1 MIKIEVKLNNN
12 PYPIIIKRGLKNN
25 LSRYLKKLQ
34 LGNLGFVLTSP
45 KVYKLYTKTIKKN
58 FSGKRFKI
66 IVSADGEKAK
76 SKHWL
81 SKIIKTILELDKQ
94 NKKPFIVCLGGGTIG
109 DSGGFAASIY
119 KRGIPCLQIPTT
131 LIGQIDSSI
140 GGKTA
145 IDLPQAKNIL
155 GSFYQPKA
163 VLIDPDFLTTLSKK
177 DLREGLAEAIKY
189 GIIKDK
195 SLFSLIKNNSKKI
208 LNLEQGLINKIIYRC
223 AKIKAEI
230 VEEDEKEKKGIRT
243 ILNFGHTFA
252 HGLEAASQYKKISH
266 GKAVAIGML
275 YAAYLS
281 YNLNRCS
288 MQEVEKIKKVLE
300 SYGLPTKINFNPQKV
315 LNSIKYD
322 KKFTTGKIRMVL
334 IKRIAKTEI
343 STKITA
349 QDLKKAFKKIN

>member
-1 MIKIEVKLNNN
+1 MIKIEVKLKNN
-12 PYPIIIKRGLKNN
+12 PYPILIKRGLKNN
-25 LSRYLKKLQ
+25 LSLYLKKLQ

-45 KVYKLYTKTIKKN
+45 SVYRLYKKTIKKN
-58 FSGKRFKI
+58 FSGKGFKI

-76 SKHWL
+76 SKYWL
-81 SKIIKTILELDKQ
+81 FKIIKTIVELDKK
-94 NKKPFIVCLGGGTIG
+94 NKKPFIICLGGGTIG
-109 DSGGFAASIY
+109 DLGGFAASIY
-119 KRGIPCLQIPTT
+119 KRGIPCIQIPTT

-145 IDLPQAKNIL
+145 IDLPEAKNIL

-163 VLIDPDFLTTLSKK
+163 VLIDPDFLKTLSKK

-195 SLFSLIKNNSKKI
+195 ELFSLIKNNPKKI
-208 LNLEQGLINKIIYRC
+208 LNLEQSLIDKIIFRC
-223 AKIKAEI
+223 AKIKAKI

-275 YAAYLS
+275 YAACLS
-281 YNLNRCS
+281 YDLNRCS
-288 MQEVEKIKKVLE
+288 MKEVEEIKQILAL
-300 SYGLPTKINFNPQKV
+300 YNLPIKINFNPQKV
-315 LNSIKYD
+315 LNSINYD
-322 KKFTTGKIRMVL
+322 KKFTTGKIKMVL
-334 IKRIAKTEI
+334 IKRIAAVEV

-349 QDLKKAFKKIN
+349 GDLKKAFKKIN